1 MWIAWIVLSNIG
13 IFILE
18 YVYRQGSYTSFI
30 TALPTIIIP
39 MIMGQVGLFY
49 GFRSAPSLLIAGA
62 TFTLI
67 NIALRVI
74 NTYLLGESI
83 NGWNWL
89 GVFLVVA
96 GMLLLKIK

>member
-18 YVYRQGSYTSFI
+18 YAYRQGSYTSFI

-67 NIALRVI
+67 NVGLRVI
-74 NTYLLGESI
+74 NTYMLGESI
-83 NGWNWL
+83 NNWNWL
-89 GVFLVVA
+89 GIVFMVS
-96 GMLLLKIK
+96 GMLLLKIR